1 MNMTMP
7 RPLFDPKSFL
17 AKVGEDRSIGSYADL
32 ISDRDRFAAG
42 FSMPFSGLIPT
53 PPAQRFSDYSENSS
67 IMMIIT
73 TQTPG
78 SFGVNNCASVSPNFN
93 RSNGFCNTGKLW

>member
-1 MNMTMP
+1 MNG
-7 RPLFDPKSFL
+7 PLAERIRLF
-17 AKVGEDRSIGSYADL
+17 G
-32 ISDRDRFAAG
+32 RDNSA
-42 FSMPFSGLIPT
+42 GLIPT

-67 IMMIIT
+67 IMMTIT

-78 SFGVNNCASVSPNFN
+78 SFGVNNFASVSPNFN